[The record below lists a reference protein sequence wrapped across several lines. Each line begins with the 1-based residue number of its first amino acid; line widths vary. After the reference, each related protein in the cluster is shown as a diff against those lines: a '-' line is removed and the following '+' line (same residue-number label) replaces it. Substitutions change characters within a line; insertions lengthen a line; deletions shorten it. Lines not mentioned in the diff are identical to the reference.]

1 MKRVEAPKAPIKI
14 QEITYHNHTRIDPYY
29 WMNDREN
36 PEVIQYLNKEND
48 FLKANLAHTEPL
60 QEKLYLEMKN
70 RIKEDDESVPY
81 YRDGY
86 FYYTKFVKGGEYPV
100 FCRKKD
106 ALQNREEVLLDV
118 NQIAEGHEYFNVNAI
133 TLSYDQQLL
142 AHAEDNIGRRIY
154 TIKVKDLSTDTIL
167 TDEITEVTG
176 NMVWAN
182 DNKTLFYSKQDPN
195 TLRAFQVYRHTL
207 GTPQEEDILV
217 YEEAD
222 ETFTCHVAKSK
233 SKDFV
238 FIVSESTVSSETRYL
253 DAHQPT
259 SSFQLIQERERDL
272 EYSVEHFEDHF
283 LILTNHQ
290 KASNYKLVK
299 TPVANPQKEH
309 WQDVVPHHQDTLL
322 EGFEV
327 FKQYLVLEE
336 RTNGLTKIQIM
347 PWDGTESHYIT
358 FDDPTYTAWLGYNPQ
373 FDTTSLRF
381 GYNSLTTPSS
391 TYDYDM
397 EVREKELLKQQEIQ
411 GGYDPSQYQSERTW
425 AIAPDGT
432 RVPIS
437 LVYKMDTFKKDGSN
451 PLLQYAY
458 GSYGFS
464 TDAVFSSNRLSL
476 LDRGFVFAIAHI
488 RGGQEMGRHWYDD
501 GKMLKKQNTFT
512 DFIACSEH
520 LINERYTSSKKL
532 FAMGGSAG
540 GMLMGTVINMR
551 PELYQGVIAAVP
563 FVDVVTTMLDES
575 IPLTTG
581 EFDEWGNPKSKD
593 YYDYMLAYS
602 PYDNVES
609 KDYPHLLVTSGL
621 HDSQVQYWEPT
632 KWVAKLRDKK
642 TDKNLLLLY
651 TNMDAGHGGASG
663 RFHALKETAMDYAF
677 LIDLAAQT

>member
-1 MKRVEAPKAPIKI
+1 MKTVEAPKAPIKI

-36 PEVIQYLNKEND
+36 PEVIQYLNEENG
-48 FLKANLAHTEPL
+48 FLKASLAHTESL
-60 QEKLYLEMKN
+60 QEELFVEMKN

-81 YRDGY
+81 FRDGY

-106 ALQNREEVLLDV
+106 SLQNNEEILLDV
-118 NQIAEGHEYFNVNAI
+118 NQIAQGHEYFSVNAVS
-133 TLSYDQQLL
+133 LSHDQQLL

-154 TIKVKDLSTDTIL
+154 TIKVKDLSTETVL

-176 NMVWAN
+176 NMAWAN

-195 TLRAFQVYRHTL
+195 TLRAFQVYQHTL
-207 GTPQEEDILV
+207 GTPQEKDILV
-217 YEEAD
+217 YEETD

-233 SKDFV
+233 SKDFI
-238 FIVSESTVSSETRYL
+238 FIVSESSISSEVRYL
-253 DAHQPT
+253 NAHQPT

-299 TPVANPQKEH
+299 TPITSPNKDH
-309 WQDVVPHHQDTLL
+309 WRDIVPHRKDTLL

-327 FKQYLVLEE
+327 FGQYLVLEE
-336 RTNGLTKIQIM
+336 RTNGLTKIQII
-347 PWDGTESHYIT
+347 PWDGTGNHYIT

-373 FDTTSLRF
+373 FDTTTLRF

-397 EVREKELLKQQEIQ
+397 ESQEKELLKQQEVQ

-432 RVPIS
+432 EVPIS
-437 LVYKMDTFKKDGSN
+437 LVYKTATFKKDGSN

-512 DFIACSEH
+512 DFIACSEY
-520 LINERYTSSKKL
+520 LLNERYTSSGKL

-551 PELYQGVIAAVP
+551 PDLYKGVIAAVP

-581 EFDEWGNPKSKD
+581 EFDEWGNPKNKE

-677 LIDLAAQT
+677 LIDLAAKA